1 MNSINN
7 VGGYESQIFVIQ
19 TLHWILCL
27 VGIFGNSLVICVFS
41 RPTFKNNSFSFY
53 SRVLCLSDTALL
65 LHLIIHISIDFIDKN
80 YELFS
85 PKFCLTRYFVGYV
98 FGTNSL
104 WLLTIVSI
112 DRLIVIGYPNS
123 QLSIIQKRWF
133 QFTLVFLV
141 FCYSVFVNINVPLNY
156 QFEVI
161 RQENVS
167 KLVCFL
173 AIEAQIQQTF
183 INLVNFLLVSILIN
197 NILSVKLIV
206 IVRNSRKKLQKS
218 FKSRD
223 MKFSISSV
231 GLNFASFFIRMSLVI
246 GVVISKHLNLDSY
259 QQDVS
264 FKICLAIATFD
275 HSLNFFIN
283 FFLNSIFYKEFLI
296 MIGIK
301 TGQDFSL
308 S

>member
-1 MNSINN
+1 MNN
-7 VGGYESQIFVIQ
+7 VGGYESQIFIIQ
-19 TLHWILCL
+19 TLHSILCL
-27 VGIFGNSLVICVFS
+27 VGIIGNSLVICVFS
-41 RPTFKNNSFSFY
+41 RQTFKNNSFSFY
-53 SRVLCLSDTALL
+53 SRILCLSDTALL
-65 LHLIIHISIDFIDKN
+65 LHFIIHISIDFIDKN

-85 PKFCLTRYFVGYV
+85 PMFCLTRYFVGYV

-104 WLLTIVSI
+104 WLLTLISI

-123 QLSIIQKRWF
+123 QPSIIQKRWF

-161 RQENVS
+161 RQGNVS
-167 KLVCFL
+167 KLFCFV

-183 INLVNFLLVSILIN
+183 ISLVNFILVSILIN

-206 IVRNSRKKLQKS
+206 VVRNSRKKLQRS

-259 QQDVS
+259 QQDLS
-264 FKICLAIATFD
+264 FKIGLAIVTFD

-301 TGQDFSL
+301 TGKDLSL